1 MRSCRVFSATD
12 AHDRHAER
20 VCLRTQAES
29 ELEALADALGIFQ
42 HQRGMGFVQFL
53 APTIVFVLGL
63 TVFDKPL
70 LPAQLYAFVAIW
82 IAIVVFVWDLRASR
96 TPTAT

>member
-1 MRSCRVFSATD
+1 MS
-12 AHDRHAER
+12 
-20 VCLRTQAES
+20 L
-29 ELEALADALGIFQ
+29 
-42 HQRGMGFVQFL
+42 VQFL

-96 TPTAT
+96 PPTST